1 MTATYPAS
9 PQDANTQGTAF
20 YYYPQGQSAKD
31 ATERIELR
39 IDEAPDPLFDD
50 SILPT
55 ILMRSD
61 RGLWHVSAQTPSAE
75 NHADAQRITMAYMLF
90 LHTEQRHTRHSA
102 VVEISAE
109 SILER
114 WLRIYHGWTEVTVSG
129 YHGYVQSDWG
139 VVLRG
144 YTPDFL
150 KEMGLPAE
158 TQREVG
164 EGHEL
169 TAWARGDVWI
179 AERQI
184 AERWTGESSLGRGR
198 LWTEWQP
205 VDESLNMTVY
215 GSSYALTQGS
225 EQDRFDPRDL
235 G

>member
-39 IDEAPDPLFDD
+39 IDEAPDPIFDD

-61 RGLWHVSAQTPSAE
+61 HGLWHVSAQTPSAE
-75 NHADAQRITMAYMLF
+75 NHADAQRITVAYMLF
-90 LHTEQRHTRHSA
+90 RRIEKRLSRNNP
-102 VVEISAE
+102 VVEITAE

-114 WLRIYHGWTEVTVSG
+114 WLRIYHGWSEVTVSG

-139 VVLRG
+139 VVVRG

-158 TQREVG
+158 TKRDPG

-179 AERQI
+179 AGRQI
-184 AERWTGESSLGRGR
+184 PERWTGESSLGRGR
-198 LWTEWQP
+198 MWTEWQP
-205 VDESLNMTVY
+205 MDESLNMTVY

-225 EQDRFDPRDL
+225 ERDRFDPRDL